1 MKERFFEYIHRKSV
15 KDFLIGVAFVWGITG
30 FIAIGFTAGCLYSNT
45 KHVKDYEA
53 ACLFSDII
61 RCAMDAEAPVG
72 PEVQELYNEWTQDID
87 FRVYKFDSL
96 REEDLDDY
104 CWCY

>member
-1 MKERFFEYIHRKSV
+1 MKQSIKKAMV
-15 KDFLIGVAFVWGITG
+15 ILAIATAFAVGCQVGQYFTTG
-30 FIAIGFTAGCLYSNT
+30 
-45 KHVKDYEA
+45 KDYEA

-87 FRVYKFDSL
+87 LGVYNFEHLK
-96 REEDLDDY
+96 EEDLNSY
-104 CWCY
+104 VWCY